1 MLRPFDPMRNT
12 VLLPSGVLGECSVG
26 IRDTVDTVADVTNW
40 VDTISIN
47 VPIRVRRISPVGTVN
62 TVVAEAA
69 DTDDTRWA
77 DATHPTGIIR
87 VRRSIPKIMNK

>member
-1 MLRPFDPMRNT
+1 MP
-12 VLLPSGVLGECSVG
+12 GEHNSVG
-26 IRDTVDTVADVTNW
+26 TVDTGTIGVDVASW

-87 VRRSIPKIMNK
+87 VRRSIPKIMNKIKRD